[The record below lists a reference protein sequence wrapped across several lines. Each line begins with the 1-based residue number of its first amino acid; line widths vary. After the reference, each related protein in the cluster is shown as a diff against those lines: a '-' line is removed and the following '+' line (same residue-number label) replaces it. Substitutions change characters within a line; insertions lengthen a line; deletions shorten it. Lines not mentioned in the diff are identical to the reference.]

1 MTKLFSKDLKLKF
14 IEPFKNETGY
24 TFGEGN
30 PFLIKLK
37 NKKYYIY
44 LKNLTP
50 AYFKNLP
57 DITRVQLPYNENF
70 KKILEEKTLFFILGY
85 DFEADVFVT
94 WNPSRIKERLNTRNN
109 VSLYSRKSLQEKVKK
124 TEFKISEL
132 SNNEKIVLFKRSSLL
147 NFFHEIDGLFGKP
160 EKIKTTPKKKTTS
173 EPIIE
178 YVTDKLQEITDKK
191 LLEHLTPLLKKNQ
204 VLKAVEIAA
213 NFYSNKYQ
221 KMEFKDWYKI
231 VNDIH
236 KSLLT

>member
-30 PFLIKLK
+30 PFLIKIK

-70 KKILEEKTLFFILGY
+70 KKILEEKTVFFILGY

-124 TEFKISEL
+124 TEFKIGEL
-132 SNNEKIVLFKRSSLL
+132 ANSEKIVLFKRSNLI

-160 EKIKTTPKKKTTS
+160 EKMKTTS

-178 YVTDKLQEITDKK
+178 YVTDQLQAITDK
-191 LLEHLTPLLKKNQ
+191 LLLKQITPLLKKNQ
-204 VLKAVEIAA
+204 VLRAVEITS
-213 NFYSNKYQ
+213 NYYSTKYQ
-221 KMEFKDWYKI
+221 NMGFKDWYKL
-231 VNDIH
+231 VNEIH
-236 KSLLT
+236 KSLLSE

>member
-70 KKILEEKTLFFILGY
+70 KKILEEKTVFFILGY

-124 TEFKISEL
+124 TEFKIGEL
-132 SNNEKIVLFKRSSLL
+132 ANSEKIVLFKRSNLI

-160 EKIKTTPKKKTTS
+160 EKMKTTS

-178 YVTDKLQEITDKK
+178 YVTDQLQAITDK
-191 LLEHLTPLLKKNQ
+191 LLLKQITPLLKKNQ
-204 VLKAVEIAA
+204 VLRAVEITS
-213 NFYSNKYQ
+213 NYYSTKYQ
-221 KMEFKDWYKI
+221 NMGFKDWYKL
-231 VNDIH
+231 VNEIH
-236 KSLLT
+236 KSLLSE

>member
-1 MTKLFSKDLKLKF
+1 MAKLFSKDLKLKF

-70 KKILEEKTLFFILGY
+70 KKILEEKTVFFILGY

-124 TEFKISEL
+124 TEFKIGEL
-132 SNNEKIVLFKRSSLL
+132 ANSEKIVLFKRSNLI

-160 EKIKTTPKKKTTS
+160 EKMKTTS

-178 YVTDKLQEITDKK
+178 YVADQLQAITDKL
-191 LLEHLTPLLKKNQ
+191 LLKQITPLLKKNQ
-204 VLKAVEIAA
+204 VLRAVEITS
-213 NFYSNKYQ
+213 NYYSTKYQ
-221 KMEFKDWYKI
+221 NMGFKDWYKL
-231 VNDIH
+231 VNEIH
-236 KSLLT
+236 KSLLSE